1 MENGFKLL
9 IWKTKIQSKSVYGF
23 EEKIDLLFCDMNTH
37 KARKAICEK
46 VQVYAT
52 VRDRNLWTSQGTMC
66 RKELYNTSMQDFA
79 DFLKIGVNA
88 NYHLIRG
95 VTIFLQRNTMLAKQ
109 VNVSACPS
117 STYSS
122 IG

>member
-1 MENGFKLL
+1 MC
-9 IWKTKIQSKSVYGF
+9 KT
-23 EEKIDLLFCDMNTH
+23 
-37 KARKAICEK
+37 
-46 VQVYAT
+46 
-52 VRDRNLWTSQGTMC
+52 
-66 RKELYNTSMQDFA
+66 ELYNASMQDFA
-79 DFLKIGVNA
+79 NFLKIGVNA

>member
-1 MENGFKLL
+1 MDR
-9 IWKTKIQSKSVYGF
+9 IQSKSVYGF
-23 EEKIDLLFCDMNTH
+23 EEKIDLLFCNMNTH
-37 KARKAICEK
+37 KARKVICEK

-66 RKELYNTSMQDFA
+66 KKELYNASMQDFA

-95 VTIFLQRNTMLAKQ
+95 VTIFLQRNPTLAKQ